1 MRMDRY
7 KDVDISKEED
17 KDTNYSRVN
26 KNQNVYQDIYMNNS
40 YISIDDL
47 FDEKKDTPDDVEE
60 KKDYID
66 YEEKNYD
73 INEYLSKARERFQP
87 DDEKRNL
94 DEEFL
99 KGEDEISKL
108 ISSIDEKN
116 QEEDF
121 FGNLISDNSDTMI
134 DGQLTKDEI
143 LETTSYE
150 EYTFDTT
157 TNSIQLS
164 KVLGDETMVNLA
176 LEEEKNNEGF
186 SDIEKNNI
194 SSKSKRKLA
203 IIIFV
208 LSLLLLIGVIIFIVL
223 PKL

>member
-194 SSKSKRKLA
+194 SLKSKRKLA

-223 PKL
+223 PKI